1 MITFEQELFL
11 TVLDKGL
18 IGILLAIAGFWL
30 NRYLEAFKS
39 RRALESELIK
49 TRDQKELELVQ
60 SQLSQFYW
68 PVYLRLQIDNVVWER
83 ILQRQSN
90 DPVRAA
96 LAHRIETDFI
106 LPNHEATCK
115 IIESNIHLAAPNPE
129 LLQALLKYVRHVAVY
144 RAIRATGNTEVDPV
158 DVGEPWPADVFPIVE
173 KATLARQKGFESLLQ
188 QYSPSMHDIL
198 PRAR

>member
-96 LAHRIETDFI
+96 LAH
-106 LPNHEATCK
+106 
-115 IIESNIHLAAPNPE
+115 
-129 LLQALLKYVRHVAVY
+129 
-144 RAIRATGNTEVDPV
+144 
-158 DVGEPWPADVFPIVE
+158 
-173 KATLARQKGFESLLQ
+173 
-188 QYSPSMHDIL
+188 
-198 PRAR
+198 